1 MNPKTR
7 ELLADPEVKELLS
20 SLQRNP
26 NDITK
31 LLNHPKASQLLGAM
45 FGGMNGSGM
54 DFGMEEEEEPAKS
67 TPSESKPE
75 PKQEEKKPDSKAS
88 LTEEQRNAERE
99 KELGNEAYKKKDFD
113 AALKHYNKAIELD
126 PANMTYLTNKA
137 AVYFEQNE
145 LQPCIDTCQKAIEV
159 GRENR
164 ADYALI
170 AKAYARIGNAY
181 VKQNDLKMAVKYFD
195 HSLSEHRNPDI
206 LKRKQQ
212 IEKEIKEQEL
222 LAYINPEEAEKEKN
236 IGNEA
241 FKKGDFP
248 TAMRH
253 YNEAIKRNPKDA
265 KLFRNRAACYS
276 KLMEFQLA
284 LKDCEE
290 AIKIDP
296 TFVKAYVQKGAVL
309 NVLKESSKAMAAYA
323 KAIEIDPQCQ
333 EALDGYRQCALE
345 TSSNPEEIRKRAMQ
359 DPEVQEILR
368 DPAMR
373 LILEQMQTDPKAVQD
388 HLKNPEIRS
397 RIQKLIEAG
406 LIQVR

>member
-1 MNPKTR
+1 
-7 ELLADPEVKELLS
+7 
-20 SLQRNP
+20 
-26 NDITK
+26 
-31 LLNHPKASQLLGAM
+31 
-45 FGGMNGSGM
+45 
-54 DFGMEEEEEPAKS
+54 
-67 TPSESKPE
+67 
-75 PKQEEKKPDSKAS
+75 
-88 LTEEQRNAERE
+88 
-99 KELGNEAYKKKDFD
+99 
-113 AALKHYNKAIELD
+113 
-126 PANMTYLTNKA
+126 
-137 AVYFEQNE
+137 
-145 LQPCIDTCQKAIEV
+145 
-159 GRENR
+159 
-164 ADYALI
+164 
-170 AKAYARIGNAY
+170 
-181 VKQNDLKMAVKYFD
+181 
-195 HSLSEHRNPDI
+195 
-206 LKRKQQ
+206 
-212 IEKEIKEQEL
+212 
-222 LAYINPEEAEKEKN
+222 
-236 IGNEA
+236 
-241 FKKGDFP
+241 
-248 TAMRH
+248 MRH

-284 LKDCEE
+284 VKDCEE
-290 AIKIDP
+290 AIKLDP

-333 EALDGYRQCALE
+333 EALDGYRQCAME